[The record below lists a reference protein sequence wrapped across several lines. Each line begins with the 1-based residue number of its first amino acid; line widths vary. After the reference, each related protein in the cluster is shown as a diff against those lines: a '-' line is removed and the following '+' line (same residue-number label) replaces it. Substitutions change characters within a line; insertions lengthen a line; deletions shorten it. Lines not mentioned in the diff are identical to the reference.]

1 MRVGRLGV
9 AVRWIDR
16 LIQEASVDAGDSE
29 VVMARSTVQLIAEA
43 ARDILAELDKM
54 PVDADLPPWWTDMVA
69 VAKAD
74 LDGARDYIVTRK

>member
-1 MRVGRLGV
+1 MPTWV
-9 AVRWIDR
+9 DR
-16 LIQEASVDAGDSE
+16 IAEASVDAGDSE
-29 VVMARSTVQLIAEA
+29 VVMARSTVQLIMDNAK
-43 ARDILAELDKM
+43 DILAVLEKM

>member
-1 MRVGRLGV
+1 LEV
-9 AVRWIDR
+9 AVSWVNKV
-16 LIQEASVDAGDSE
+16 IQEASVDAGDSE
-29 VVMARSTVQLIAEA
+29 IVMARSTVRLIAEA
-43 ARDILAELDKM
+43 AKDILAELDKM